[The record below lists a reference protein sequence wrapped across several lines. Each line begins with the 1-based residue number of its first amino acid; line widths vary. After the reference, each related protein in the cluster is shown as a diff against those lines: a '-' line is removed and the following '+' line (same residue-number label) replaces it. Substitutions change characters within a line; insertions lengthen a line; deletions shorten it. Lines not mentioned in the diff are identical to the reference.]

1 AKKRACFSTTSSNN
15 TKLPTPLDAPT
26 SGLGLGTAVLFG
38 GLFAAGYFVG
48 TSIGVLPNYQ
58 SIKRQFGLGNDVELN
73 VRSKVFFD
81 VSIDGRDAGKV
92 VMGLYDD
99 VQPKTVAN
107 FVALCTGEASLPNQ
121 PLHYKNS
128 PFHRI
133 IPNFMYTMCV
143 VADNAFIH
151 IYISM
156 FLGPNTNGS
165 QFFICTANT
174 EWLDGKHVVF
184 GKVIQG
190 MDVVEKVSSYGA
202 SPHGRP
208 SADIRIKNCGR
219 YTDEEEAEAVE
230 TSSAATSV
238 EEMQERLDTLRE
250 VEAQF
255 KDKKDSVDA
264 TLYSQVLGDIVA
276 EKRRLKLELKKA
288 KKESTT

>member
-1 AKKRACFSTTSSNN
+1 MLLSRRCTIFAAKKRACFSTTSSNN

-133 IPNFMYTMCV
+133 IPNFMYTMYFPSRV
-143 VADNAFIH
+143 S
-151 IYISM
+151 ISIFRAGFKAVTLPM
-156 FLGPNTNGS
+156 A
-165 QFFICTANT
+165 TA
-174 EWLDGKHVVF
+174 
-184 GKVIQG
+184 
-190 MDVVEKVSSYGA
+190 
-202 SPHGRP
+202 R
-208 SADIRIKNCGR
+208 
-219 YTDEEEAEAVE
+219 
-230 TSSAATSV
+230 AA
-238 EEMQERLDTLRE
+238 
-250 VEAQF
+250 
-255 KDKKDSVDA
+255 
-264 TLYSQVLGDIVA
+264 
-276 EKRRLKLELKKA
+276 
-288 KKESTT
+288 